1 MTKPEIEI
9 LEIKELIEPQYAPI
23 INRKSQL
30 EALIRIQI
38 PINRVTVQEVEES
51 SLEPKDEKGAKTRMT
66 GKKEIERQKEEQAEN
81 RREKRA
87 LYKDERKKTMMVR
100 AESEVE
106 ARNNRTEKRLEDYD
120 VTQLEPYDGTRFIKE
135 LGDHGF
141 YDIKKDLI
149 HKKVV
154 TYDISN
160 LEGNQCLVH
169 YRSAHIVRRP
179 ISIIIKERFKVFE
192 EILHHVNLQKER
204 EVHQIYTDYSPID
217 IDKETSLQ
225 SKILQEKLVK
235 EMVIDKKETPIYDFE
250 CDHDADENYWCTLY

>member
-1 MTKPEIEI
+1 
-9 LEIKELIEPQYAPI
+9 
-23 INRKSQL
+23 
-30 EALIRIQI
+30 
-38 PINRVTVQEVEES
+38 
-51 SLEPKDEKGAKTRMT
+51 
-66 GKKEIERQKEEQAEN
+66 
-81 RREKRA
+81 
-87 LYKDERKKTMMVR
+87 MMVR

-106 ARNNRTEKRLEDYD
+106 ARNNRTEKRLEDYY

-250 CDHDADENYWCTLY
+250 CDHDADENY